1 MKLVHSVYFSLNDR
15 SDEARQ
21 KLVASCRKHL
31 TGHPGTVFAAVGL
44 LAEAYARGVNDRDF
58 DVAWT
63 IVFEDAAAHDEYDRS
78 ERHLAFVAE
87 NDGTYK
93 KKRVFDSFV
102 VE

>member
-1 MKLVHSVYFSLNDR
+1 MKLTHSVYFSLNDP
-15 SDEARQ
+15 SDDATQ

-44 LAEAYARGVNDRDF
+44 LADEYARSVNDRDF

-63 IVFEDAAAHDEYDRS
+63 IVFENAAAHDAYQKS

-87 NDGTYK
+87 NK
-93 KKRVFDSFV
+93 ANWEKVRVFDSFV